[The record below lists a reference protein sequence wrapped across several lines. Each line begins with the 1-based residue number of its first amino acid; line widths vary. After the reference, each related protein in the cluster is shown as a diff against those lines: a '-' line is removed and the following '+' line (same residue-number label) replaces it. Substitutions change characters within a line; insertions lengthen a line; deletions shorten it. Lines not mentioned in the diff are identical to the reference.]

1 MKFFL
6 GNTLLYLEILIGGL
20 IFTYKAPKRDFFWL
34 KFILLN
40 VAFFTFIFFSK
51 YIFNDIPA
59 YYFYLLRDY
68 LITIFLIIT
77 TFVSFKLTLLK
88 SICLIIESTGIQKIG
103 YTLTLLL
110 SSSDF
115 LKDFSLPFLSRS
127 HFFEIIFY
135 AMVASVLFFIVKT
148 LIKDETYYISKF
160 VRYDIIIA
168 VIIIIGTTISS
179 LTYILKD
186 FGSKTSLYYSLFSN
200 ITAFVFYF
208 LIYRILTIGNEKQ
221 LLQGMI
227 SESTKQYEIRKETIE
242 AINIKCH
249 DLRHRL
255 NHLPIDEHESQEIK
269 SLIHIYDQSVKT
281 GNEVVDTVL
290 MDYLLRNTKNKINYL
305 FHGNAACL
313 SFVKTSDLY
322 SLFGN
327 ALENATRSTLLVE
340 ESKRTID
347 IKIETFG
354 SMIAISVQNPY
365 VGTIEFKNDLPV
377 STKDDKTNH
386 GFGTKSM
393 KLIAQKYHGA
403 MKISTENQIYS
414 LTVTLLNPDPKDE

>member
-6 GNTLLYLEILIGGL
+6 GNTLLYSEILIGSL
-20 IFTYKAPKRDFFWL
+20 IFTYHAPKRDFFWS

-40 VAFFTFIFFSK
+40 IAFFTFIFFSN
-51 YIFNDIPA
+51 YIFKDVPA
-59 YYFYLLRDY
+59 YYFYLIRDY

-77 TFVSFKLTLLK
+77 SFFSFKLTLLK
-88 SICLIIESTGIQKIG
+88 SICLVIESTGIQKIA
-103 YTLTLLL
+103 YTFTTLLGNSEL
-110 SSSDF
+110 
-115 LKDFSLPFLSRS
+115 LKDFSLPFLSRM
-127 HFFEIIFY
+127 HFFEIILY
-135 AMVASVLFFIVKT
+135 TIVALTLFFIVKT
-148 LIKDETYYISKF
+148 LIKDESYYISKF

-168 VIIIIGTTISS
+168 LIITIGTIISS
-179 LTYILKD
+179 LAYVLKE
-186 FGSKTSLYYSLFSN
+186 FESITPLYYSLFSN

-208 LIYRILTIGNEKQ
+208 LIYRILTIDNEKQ

-347 IKIETFG
+347 IKVETYG

-365 VGTIEFKNDLPV
+365 VGTIEFHNDLPV

-414 LTVTLLNPDPKDE
+414 LTVTLLNPNSTEE